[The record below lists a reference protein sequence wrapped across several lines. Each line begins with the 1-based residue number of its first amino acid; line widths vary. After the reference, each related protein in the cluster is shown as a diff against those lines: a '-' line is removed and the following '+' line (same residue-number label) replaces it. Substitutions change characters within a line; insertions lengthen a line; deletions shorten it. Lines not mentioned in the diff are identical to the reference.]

1 MSCRLGK
8 PLDRR
13 TRNREY
19 DAKRREEK
27 PYRGWYKL
35 KRWRDIRD
43 GQLAKQPLCERCLGR
58 GRIVEA
64 TVCHHTIKHD
74 GDPVLFWSGPFASSC
89 KDCHDTVEQGIEA
102 RGYEI
107 GNDISGRPIAA
118 DHPWN
123 RPKA

>member
-1 MSCRLGK
+1 MGK

-13 TRNREY
+13 ARNREY
-19 DAKRREEK
+19 DTKRREEK
-27 PYRGWYKL
+27 PYRNWYKL
-35 KRWRDIRD
+35 NRWQLIRD
-43 GQLAKQPLCERCLGR
+43 QQLAAKPLCERCEAR
-58 GRIVEA
+58 GKITPA

-74 GDPVLFWSGPFASSC
+74 GDPVIFWSGPFASSC

-107 GNDISGRPIAA
+107 GCDIRGRPIAA

-123 RPKA
+123 AKR